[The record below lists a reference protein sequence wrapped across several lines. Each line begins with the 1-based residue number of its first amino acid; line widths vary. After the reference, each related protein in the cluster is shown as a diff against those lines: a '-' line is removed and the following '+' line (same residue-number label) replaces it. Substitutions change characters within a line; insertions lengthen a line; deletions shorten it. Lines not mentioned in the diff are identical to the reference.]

1 MAWSIAGYNEFL
13 ADARE
18 VFGLDYDEARYLYR
32 EMRDA
37 LESGLDADDLR
48 DYADLAADIIEPFLE
63 EAEEEYPE
71 GLEEEDREAY
81 DAWVEDV
88 DDRTF
93 EEWYDDE
100 WVDEGDEME
109 LTGDLSYKETT

>member
-1 MAWSIAGYNEFL
+1 MAWSIADYNEFL

-18 VFGLDYDEARYLYR
+18 VFGLDYDEARYLYS

-37 LESGLDADDLR
+37 LDHAVDADDLR
-48 DYADLAADIIEPFLE
+48 DYADLAADIIEPFIE
-63 EAEEEYPE
+63 EAEYPE
-71 GLEEEDREAY
+71 GVDEDAY
-81 DAWVEDV
+81 DYWVKEG

-100 WVDEGDEME
+100 WIDEGDEME
-109 LTGDLSYKETT
+109 LTGDLSYKETH